1 MLKKKFLQE
10 DIVLNEKEK
19 QDLDTEVTEADDYTG
34 EGLSGIIGANVTQQQ
49 NGQTVKAKITKRA
62 IRPDG
67 KHMGKYN
74 YNSIL
79 DSRKYEVGLLDEV
92 VDKY

>member
-1 MLKKKFLQE
+1 M
-10 DIVLNEKEK
+10 DN
-19 QDLDTEVTEADDYTG
+19 
-34 EGLSGIIGANVTQQQ
+34 IIGANVILKH